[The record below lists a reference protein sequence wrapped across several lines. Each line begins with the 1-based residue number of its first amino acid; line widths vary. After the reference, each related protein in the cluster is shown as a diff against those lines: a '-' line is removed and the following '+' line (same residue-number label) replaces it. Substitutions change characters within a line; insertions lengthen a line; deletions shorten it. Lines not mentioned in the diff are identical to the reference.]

1 MDIKPKL
8 EPRDVELNENIAV
21 NPVKQGKKRKGD
33 DDNFQPNRLTKT
45 QRRKLNKMNRQ
56 QQNQQQGG
64 NVQQQQR
71 HLPQKVEELNE
82 NIGAL
87 NPVKKGKKKG
97 KNSNFQKLTKLE
109 RLNKRQQKKLRRA
122 MAEDRR
128 KENEQST
135 GSGNFGDYSDIPI
148 QRREQIANDKD
159 WKKWKDQKEKEKDVK
174 EKKKKQQQ
182 AQKPKKQVKFN
193 VANDETINN
202 NNETSDKPKT
212 RKQRKLEARQN
223 LTAER
228 LKTLRNSIKELL
240 KFRQLFK
247 NDETILVKNVEYQQL
262 CTLIASIIPSL
273 LQPRKFNRLNMLKY
287 DDGMLNE
294 IVKQAALLEPKLF
307 TKASV
312 FNFNKI
318 EENQNEKKNL
328 QLQLRVLWALSASV
342 CIFGYVSI
350 NKRSKDE
357 CMSEVE
363 ELCLMAE
370 DLKQHPETFNCSA
383 LVDLLISWQMS
394 FNAKYKVLPDL
405 AMFVFVMRLNGN
417 NIQQIMEALCNDETN
432 NSAEENDEEEDEY
445 TDFEMDEESSDED
458 EEEIEGD
465 DDENEKQSRKETKK
479 EIVEVDENGVSKKG
493 ESKEDK
499 KVKKEKV
506 DNNDKLNAKQVE
518 EIRKALG
525 DACFG
530 EDDLSDGS
538 DDWNLDDERL
548 FALDDELIE
557 TFKKRSSSKQ
567 DLKKLKE
574 FRGRLVDMLTICF
587 TVAKLELAL
596 PAWLSTIAM
605 LCERKDTIQDI
616 ADSMAKI
623 EKPLIR
629 RKKECNFDKKQLAIF
644 LRALI
649 APFQKGDNDVRLY
662 SRHNQKMVFG
672 AIRVLVCISSDYP
685 AKQFS
690 PEIYRFITDMW
701 AFCDNNITD
710 EQNYYNDKEFVR
722 KLLLQIFNNFKQF
735 FNDWFLPL
743 SNDAINNEFSF
754 TKRLTS
760 LHLLTYL
767 ISGNNLKSHPNVLPS
782 LVDKFVEF
790 FGPNNKNNNC
800 DDDEEVKP
808 PKKKKIKKEIEDN
821 NNQQQEANPQI
832 NKIKI
837 LYLVKFVQVFGKIVE
852 ILKDEQEKKLILRKL
867 YNGGI
872 NDLEVAVERTVG
884 DEGIKILQ
892 RKIAYNDIYWTND
905 NNTKLPH
912 LGRPLPSYLSSYLKK
927 IMEILKKDI
936 GTV

>member
-1 MDIKPKL
+1 MYGNC
-8 EPRDVELNENIAV
+8 VHSNILI
-21 NPVKQGKKRKGD
+21 RK
-33 DDNFQPNRLTKT
+33 
-45 QRRKLNKMNRQ
+45 
-56 QQNQQQGG
+56 
-64 NVQQQQR
+64 
-71 HLPQKVEELNE
+71 
-82 NIGAL
+82 
-87 NPVKKGKKKG
+87 
-97 KNSNFQKLTKLE
+97 
-109 RLNKRQQKKLRRA
+109 
-122 MAEDRR
+122 
-128 KENEQST
+128 
-135 GSGNFGDYSDIPI
+135 
-148 QRREQIANDKD
+148 EQIANNKD
-159 WKKWKDQKEKEKDVK
+159 RKKWKDQKE
-174 EKKKKQQQ
+174 KKKQQQ

-193 VANDETINN
+193 VANDETTDNS
-202 NNETSDKPKT
+202 NETRGKPKT
-212 RKQRKLEARQN
+212 KRQKRLQAEQD
-223 LTAER
+223 LTDER

-262 CTLIASIIPSL
+262 CTLIASIIPAL
-273 LQPRKFNRLNMLKY
+273 LHPRKFNRFNMLRY
-287 DDGMLNE
+287 DDGILNE

-318 EENQNEKKNL
+318 EENQNERKNL

-405 AMFVFVMRLNGN
+405 AMCVFVMRLNGN
-417 NIQQIMEALCNDETN
+417 NIQQVIEALCNNEAN
-432 NSAEENDEEEDEY
+432 NSADENDEEGDED

-465 DDENEKQSRKETKK
+465 DDENEKQSRKEIKK
-479 EIVEVDENGVSKKG
+479 EIVEVDENGVSKKS
-493 ESKEDK
+493 ESKENK
-499 KVKKEKV
+499 KGKITEKV
-506 DNNDKLNAKQVE
+506 DDNDKLNPKQVE

-557 TFKKRSSSKQ
+557 TFRKRSSSKQ
-567 DLKKLKE
+567 NLQKLKE
-574 FRGRLVDMLTICF
+574 FKKRLVDMLAICF

-605 LCERKDTIQDI
+605 LCERKNTSQEI

-629 RKKECNFDKKQLAIF
+629 RKQECNFDKKQLAIF

-662 SRHNQKMVFG
+662 SRHNQKLVFG
-672 AIRVLVCISSDYP
+672 AIRVLVCLSS
-685 AKQFS
+685 KNSGSQFS
-690 PEIYRFITDMW
+690 PEVYQFITDLW

-722 KLLLQIFNNFKQF
+722 KIV
-735 FNDWFLPL
+735 
-743 SNDAINNEFSF
+743 
-754 TKRLTS
+754 T
-760 LHLLTYL
+760 
-767 ISGNNLKSHPNVLPS
+767 PN
-782 LVDKFVEF
+782 
-790 FGPNNKNNNC
+790 
-800 DDDEEVKP
+800 
-808 PKKKKIKKEIEDN
+808 I
-821 NNQQQEANPQI
+821 
-832 NKIKI
+832 
-837 LYLVKFVQVFGKIVE
+837 
-852 ILKDEQEKKLILRKL
+852 
-867 YNGGI
+867 
-872 NDLEVAVERTVG
+872 
-884 DEGIKILQ
+884 
-892 RKIAYNDIYWTND
+892 
-905 NNTKLPH
+905 
-912 LGRPLPSYLSSYLKK
+912 
-927 IMEILKKDI
+927 
-936 GTV
+936 

>member
-8 EPRDVELNENIAV
+8 EPRDVELNENIAA
-21 NPVKQGKKRKGD
+21 NPVTQGKKRKGD
-33 DDNFQPNRLTKT
+33 DDNSQ
-45 QRRKLNKMNRQ
+45 QNRQ
-56 QQNQQQGG
+56 QQNQQQG
-64 NVQQQQR
+64 NVQQQR

-82 NIGAL
+82 NVGAV

-97 KNSNFQKLTKLE
+97 KNNFQNLIEGITKKQ
-109 RLNKRQQKKLRRA
+109 KRKLRRA
-122 MAEDRR
+122 RAKERQ
-128 KENEQST
+128 KENEQAQST
-135 GSGNFGDYSDIPI
+135 GVHSNILI
-148 QRREQIANDKD
+148 RKEQIANNKD
-159 WKKWKDQKEKEKDVK
+159 RKKWKDQKE
-174 EKKKKQQQ
+174 KKKQQQ

-193 VANDETINN
+193 VANDETTGNN
-202 NNETSDKPKT
+202 NNGTSAKPKT
-212 RKQRKLEARQN
+212 KRQKRLQAEQD
-223 LTAER
+223 LTDER

-262 CTLIASIIPSL
+262 CTLIASIIPAL
-273 LQPRKFNRLNMLKY
+273 LHPRKFN
-287 DDGMLNE
+287 
-294 IVKQAALLEPKLF
+294 
-307 TKASV
+307 
-312 FNFNKI
+312 
-318 EENQNEKKNL
+318 
-328 QLQLRVLWALSASV
+328 RVLWALSASV

-370 DLKQHPETFNCSA
+370 DLKQHPETFNCSP

-405 AMFVFVMRLNGN
+405 AMCVFVMRLNGN
-417 NIQQIMEALCNDETN
+417 NIQQVI
-432 NSAEENDEEEDEY
+432 
-445 TDFEMDEESSDED
+445 
-458 EEEIEGD
+458 
-465 DDENEKQSRKETKK
+465 
-479 EIVEVDENGVSKKG
+479 EVDENGVSKKSV
-493 ESKEDK
+493 SKENK
-499 KVKKEKV
+499 KGKITEKV
-506 DNNDKLNAKQVE
+506 DDNDKLNPKQVE

-557 TFKKRSSSKQ
+557 TFRKRSSSKQ
-567 DLKKLKE
+567 NLQKLKE
-574 FRGRLVDMLTICF
+574 FKKRLVDMLAICF

-605 LCERKDTIQDI
+605 LCERKNTSQEI

-629 RKKECNFDKKQLAIF
+629 RKQECNFDKKQLAIF

-662 SRHNQKMVFG
+662 SRHNQKLVFG
-672 AIRVLVCISSDYP
+672 AIRVLVCLSS
-685 AKQFS
+685 KNSGSQFS
-690 PEIYRFITDMW
+690 PEVYQFITDLW

-722 KLLLQIFNNFKQF
+722 KLLLQIFNNFKQY

-743 SNDAINNEFSF
+743 SNDAINDEFSF

-782 LVDKFVEF
+782 LVEKFVEF
-790 FGPNNKNNNC
+790 FGANNKNNNC

-852 ILKDEQEKKLILRKL
+852 ILKENQEKKLIFRKL

-872 NDLEVAVERTVG
+872 SDLEVAVERTVG

-936 GTV
+936 RTV

>member
-1 MDIKPKL
+1 MMRRL
-8 EPRDVELNENIAV
+8 
-21 NPVKQGKKRKGD
+21 QKRL
-33 DDNFQPNRLTKT
+33 Q
-45 QRRKLNKMNRQ
+45 
-56 QQNQQQGG
+56 
-64 NVQQQQR
+64 
-71 HLPQKVEELNE
+71 
-82 NIGAL
+82 
-87 NPVKKGKKKG
+87 
-97 KNSNFQKLTKLE
+97 
-109 RLNKRQQKKLRRA
+109 
-122 MAEDRR
+122 AEQD
-128 KENEQST
+128 
-135 GSGNFGDYSDIPI
+135 
-148 QRREQIANDKD
+148 
-159 WKKWKDQKEKEKDVK
+159 
-174 EKKKKQQQ
+174 
-182 AQKPKKQVKFN
+182 
-193 VANDETINN
+193 
-202 NNETSDKPKT
+202 
-212 RKQRKLEARQN
+212 

-262 CTLIASIIPSL
+262 CTLIASIIPAL
-273 LQPRKFNRLNMLKY
+273 LHPRKFNRRY
-287 DDGMLNE
+287 DDGILNE

-318 EENQNEKKNL
+318 EENDKERKNL

-417 NIQQIMEALCNDETN
+417 NIQQVIEALCNDEAN
-432 NSAEENDEEEDEY
+432 NSADENSAEGDEE

-458 EEEIEGD
+458 EEGIEGE
-465 DDENEKQSRKETKK
+465 DDENEKQSRKEIKK
-479 EIVEVDENGVSKKG
+479 EIVEVDENGISKKS
-493 ESKEDK
+493 ESKENK
-499 KVKKEKV
+499 KGKIKKEKV
-506 DNNDKLNAKQVE
+506 DDNDKLNPEQVE

-557 TFKKRSSSKQ
+557 TFRKRSSLKQ
-567 DLKKLKE
+567 NLQKLKE
-574 FRGRLVDMLTICF
+574 FRRRLVDMLTICF

-605 LCERKDTIQDI
+605 LCERKNTSQEIV
-616 ADSMAKI
+616 DSMAKI

-629 RKKECNFDKKQLAIF
+629 RKKECNYDKKQLAIF

-662 SRHNQKMVFG
+662 SRHNQKLVFG
-672 AIRVLVCISSDYP
+672 AIRVLVCLSSDNS
-685 AKQFS
+685 ASQFS
-690 PEIYRFITDMW
+690 PEVYQFVTDLW
-701 AFCDNNITD
+701 AFCDNNIAD

-722 KLLLQIFNNFKQF
+722 KLLLQIFNNFRQY

-767 ISGNNLKSHPNVLPS
+767 INGNNLKNVLPS
-782 LVDKFVEF
+782 LVEKFVEF
-790 FGPNNKNNNC
+790 FGTNNKNNNC
-800 DDDEEVKP
+800 EDDEEVKP

-852 ILKDEQEKKLILRKL
+852 ILKEEQTKIKLVFGKL

-884 DEGIKILQ
+884 NEGIKILQ

-912 LGRPLPSYLSSYLKK
+912 LDRPLPSYLSSYLKK

-936 GTV
+936 RTV